1 MKYLNK
7 KFSVYLGGLKNY
19 DEVFRKR
26 GGRMLKEESI
36 AKVLKASGKELTLA
50 SDIKDGDSWD
60 VVREKTTKVLKRLI
74 KVWGGR

>member
-7 KFSVYLGGLKNY
+7 RFSVYLGGLKNY

-36 AKVLKASGKELTLA
+36 AKLLKAIGKELTV
-50 SDIKDGDSWD
+50 SSGIEDGDSWD
-60 VVREKTTKVLKRLI
+60 TVRGKATKVLKHLV

>member
-7 KFSVYLGGLKNY
+7 RFSVYLGGLKNY
-19 DEVFRKR
+19 DEVFRRR

-36 AKVLKASGKELTLA
+36 AKVLKAIGKELTLT
-50 SDIKDGDSWD
+50 SDIEDGDSWD
-60 VVREKTTKVLKRLI
+60 IVREKTTKVLKRLV

>member
-36 AKVLKASGKELTLA
+36 AKVLKAIGKELTLT
-50 SDIKDGDSWD
+50 SDIEDGDSWD
-60 VVREKTTKVLKRLI
+60 VVREKTTKVLKRLV